1 MSDLSKDKGGSGLLC
16 ESSGCWC
23 ELIALRK
30 VKKLEPTLS
39 PIKVE
44 LRTHASES
52 EPQPQLPQNIYL
64 SIFAYYKS
72 GTECV
77 TVQQPSE
84 FHIVNVQLYDA
95 AMINMLWS
103 FLKCIFV
110 CYIAENV

>member
-1 MSDLSKDKGGSGLLC
+1 MGGNELLC
-16 ESSGCWC
+16 ESSASRC

-30 VKKLEPTLS
+30 VKKPEPTLS

-44 LRTHASES
+44 SRMHASES
-52 EPQPQLPQNIYL
+52 ERQPQLLQNI
-64 SIFAYYKS
+64 SFSKFAYHIS
-72 GTECV
+72 GTEYV

-84 FHIVNVQLYDA
+84 FNIVFIQLYDA